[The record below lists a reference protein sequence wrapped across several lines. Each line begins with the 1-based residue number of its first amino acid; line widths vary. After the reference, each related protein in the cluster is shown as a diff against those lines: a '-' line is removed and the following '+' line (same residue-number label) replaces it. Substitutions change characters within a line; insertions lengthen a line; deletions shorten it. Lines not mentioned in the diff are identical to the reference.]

1 MYDPSSGAILIDGR
15 DLCSLNLRSFHEQV
29 GIVTQDTQLFNATI
43 EENISYGLESYSK
56 EELYEASRNANAHD
70 FIMSFPDGYRTRVGE
85 RGTRLS
91 GGQKQRIAIARAFL
105 RHPRIML
112 MDEATSALDAESEAQ
127 VQAALDRLISSG
139 SHTVLLVAHR
149 LSTVQN
155 ADCIAVVDGGTI
167 VEQGNH
173 AALVA
178 QNGTYARL
186 VRRQMLMQ
194 QNQIGEDKAGP
205 DRKDF
210 DVIDTL
216 ADDDETST

>member
-1 MYDPSSGAILIDGR
+1 MPW
-15 DLCSLNLRSFHEQV
+15 Q
-29 GIVTQDTQLFNATI
+29 
-43 EENISYGLESYSK
+43 
-56 EELYEASRNANAHD
+56 
-70 FIMSFPDGYRTRVGE
+70 
-85 RGTRLS
+85 
-91 GGQKQRIAIARAFL
+91 
-105 RHPRIML
+105 
-112 MDEATSALDAESEAQ
+112 
-127 VQAALDRLISSG
+127 
-139 SHTVLLVAHR
+139 LLVAHR

-178 QNGTYARL
+178 QNGTVFLIMIWTGFASHCVDEKPNQKPRLPVHSHQSGTYARL

-194 QNQIGEDKAGP
+194 QNQIGEDKAGQ